1 MECIVFTMNICL
13 GERIRIRHHK
23 NTTFYLKKK
32 QTTQFRNKDFT
43 FILSYSTIVKVNGY
57 ISRKHAYIILTP
69 INPTFI

>member
-32 QTTQFRNKDFT
+32 ANN
-43 FILSYSTIVKVNGY
+43 TIPKQRLYVY
-57 ISRKHAYIILTP
+57 FELQYDS
-69 INPTFI
+69 